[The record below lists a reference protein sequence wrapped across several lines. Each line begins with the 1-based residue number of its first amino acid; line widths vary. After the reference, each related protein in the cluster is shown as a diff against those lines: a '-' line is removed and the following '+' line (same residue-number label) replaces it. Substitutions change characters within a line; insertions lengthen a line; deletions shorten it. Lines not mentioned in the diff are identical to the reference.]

1 MERGECDAALRCSL
15 FSEVIGD
22 AGAIFSLKAGSAGML
37 QDTGSA
43 AGSGRIRILS
53 PAGEIRRFSARLA
66 FVLWRFRGDVF
77 FVPIKGERARG
88 GFDGLKFR
96 NVVGYRRTQLGKLA
110 R

>member
-43 AGSGRIRILS
+43 AGSGRI
-53 PAGEIRRFSARLA
+53 
-66 FVLWRFRGDVF
+66 
-77 FVPIKGERARG
+77 
-88 GFDGLKFR
+88 
-96 NVVGYRRTQLGKLA
+96 
-110 R
+110 